1 MSQPSIHALFEHE
14 QGYKWEERFT
24 SKSAFKRRLD
34 KLKDATWL
42 HAVDFREGIA
52 VYPSNVYGYLRNM

>member
-1 MSQPSIHALFEHE
+1 MRDPLIHALFEHE

-24 SKSAFKRRLD
+24 SKKQFKRRLD

-42 HAVDFREGIA
+42 HAVDFHEGIA
-52 VYPSNVYGYLRNM
+52 IYPSNIWGYLQSV